1 MATLGMQAMLMPCVP
16 ATKRCFIR
24 NSLELFMN
32 LSRISAILGCVTVPD
47 PMTVSS
53 TTPRSGVPQRKA
65 RSRGFSRPLPVWWRD
80 ACWVFVWSSILVV
93 VALWVA
99 GGGVQGLAQV
109 GTALTSVGRL
119 TGLLASDLLL
129 IQVLLMLAFSALGFW
144 VFYKFVMA
152 PKTTLTLHNPTHQAC
167 VTAPGCLAW
176 RAGLL

>member
-1 MATLGMQAMLMPCVP
+1 
-16 ATKRCFIR
+16 
-24 NSLELFMN
+24 
-32 LSRISAILGCVTVPD
+32 
-47 PMTVSS
+47 
-53 TTPRSGVPQRKA
+53 
-65 RSRGFSRPLPVWWRD
+65 
-80 ACWVFVWSSILVV
+80 LVV